1 VSFSAGRGLVFF
13 MIGLPIGFILTALG
27 FVIAE
32 REISAPAMAP
42 WAFVVAA
49 IVGIVA
55 AIRKTSR

>member
-1 VSFSAGRGLVFF
+1 MSISAGRGLVFF

-32 REISAPAMAP
+32 REIHAPAMAP
-42 WAFVVAA
+42 WALAVAV

-55 AIRKTSR
+55 ALRKTDA